1 MKTPRVP
8 KPKFITVK
16 ITRPIVPADGEWRL
30 EDETGEICEHLFPN
44 RWLQEAMGARSQ
56 RYFLGR
62 RGVDTGWELRQL
74 KPHQARPVW

>member
-1 MKTPRVP
+1 MTM
-8 KPKFITVK
+8 TEDH
-16 ITRPIVPADGEWRL
+16 TRKEVEDLGRQAHAIIDRMAERGDVDG
-30 EDETGEICEHLFPN
+30 FPN